1 MKAKKLGAA
10 LCAVMMCLSLGLFAA
25 CGGVSA
31 ESVSLNKST
40 LGLKIGETGTI
51 VADVEPSDST
61 DSVRWSVTKGGE
73 AISIAADGDIVTV
86 TAKAAGNATVTATA
100 GGKTASCDV
109 VVSADIN
116 ITLSEESV
124 RILWDETATI
134 TATVSPASMT
144 DAVSWTVD
152 DADIVSI
159 QPNGG
164 SVTVRG
170 ERIGSATVTAYI
182 GDESASC
189 EVAVTQMTQEMTLS
203 DDEFEIPEGE
213 SKTVTVTLYPEGTA
227 SPVNWWIEE
236 GDDIVSIAANG
247 TSATVT
253 AKAIGEATIAIRSG
267 SVEQH
272 CYVTVVEN
280 VPRVPATGITLD
292 KTEVELPW
300 GAALPLTA
308 TVEPADATDKV
319 VWSVSKGGEDIVWVT
334 PWGDSGREATIYGN
348 SPGTA
353 TVTATAGD
361 VSASCVVTVP
371 YTEFELTTWPFK
383 LWTITIDWIDGV
395 TDENKQATVEAVT
408 SSGLLGDD
416 PTVNADNV
424 LQKFAA
430 ALKEK
435 TGDVFGSLAFND
447 DGTCEY
453 LEGYQCSYTRD
464 GNHITILID
473 LIEQENFA
481 PVTVEADIDPLSL
494 ILKWPTRMFGL
505 DYALVT
511 MEYR

>member
-73 AISIAADGDIVTV
+73 AISIDADGDIVTV

-116 ITLSEESV
+116 ITLSDESV

-159 QPNGG
+159 EPNGG

-189 EVAVTQMTQEMTLS
+189 EVAVTHMTQEMTLS
-203 DDEFEIPEGE
+203 DDEFELPEGE
-213 SKTVTVTLYPEGTA
+213 SKTISVTLYPEGTA

-334 PWGDSGREATIYGN
+334 PGDSGREATIYGN

-353 TVTATAGD
+353 TITATAGD

-371 YTEFELTTWPFK
+371 YKEFELTPPFK
-383 LWTITIDWIDGV
+383 LWTITIDWIEGV
-395 TDENKQATVEAVT
+395 TDDNKQATVEAVT

-435 TGDVFGSLAFND
+435 TGDVFGWLTFNS

-464 GNHITILID
+464 GNHITILI
-473 LIEQENFA
+473 EQENSA
-481 PVTVEADIDPLSL
+481 PVTVEADIEHHILM
-494 ILKWPTRMFGL
+494 LKWPTRMFGL

>member
-1 MKAKKLGAA
+1 MKAKKLLVV
-10 LCAVMMCLSLGLFAA
+10 LCAAVMCLSLGLFAA

-40 LGLKIGETGTI
+40 LALKIGETGTI
-51 VADVEPSDST
+51 VADVEPSGST

-109 VVSADIN
+109 VVAPDIS

-124 RILWDETATI
+124 RILWDETTTI

-144 DAVSWTVD
+144 DAVNWTVD
-152 DADIVSI
+152 DAEVVSI

-189 EVAVTQMTQEMTLS
+189 EVAVTQMTQEMTIS
-203 DDEFEIPEGE
+203 DVEFEIPEGE

-236 GDDIVSIAANG
+236 GDGIVSLASNG

-253 AKAIGEATIAIRSG
+253 AKAIGEAIIAVRSG

-292 KTEVELPW
+292 RTEVELPW

-319 VWSVSKGGEDIVWVT
+319 VWSVSKGGEDIVRVT

-371 YTEFELTTWPFK
+371 YKEFELTPPFK

-453 LEGYQCSYTRD
+453 IADCECSYTRD
-464 GNHITILID
+464 GNHVTI
-473 LIEQENFA
+473 LIEQENSA
-481 PVTVEADIDPLSL
+481 SVTVEADIDPLSL

>member
-144 DAVSWTVD
+144 DAVNWTVD

-203 DDEFEIPEGE
+203 DDEFELPEGE

-371 YTEFELTTWPFK
+371 YTEFELTPPFK
-383 LWTITIDWIDGV
+383 LWTITIDWIEGV

-408 SSGLLGDD
+408 SDGLMGDD
-416 PTVNADNV
+416 PTITTDNV

-435 TGDVFGSLAFND
+435 MNDVMGTLAFND

-453 LEGYQCSYTRD
+453 IAGCECSYTRD
-464 GNHITILID
+464 GNHITILI
-473 LIEQENFA
+473 EQENSA

-494 ILKWPTRMFGL
+494 ILKWPKRMFGL

>member
-25 CGGVSA
+25 CGGVPA

-73 AISIAADGDIVTV
+73 AISIDADGDIVTV

-109 VVSADIN
+109 VVAPDIS

-144 DAVSWTVD
+144 DAVNWTVD

-203 DDEFEIPEGE
+203 DDEFELPEGE

-253 AKAIGEATIAIRSG
+253 AKAIGEAIIAVRSG

-292 KTEVELPW
+292 RTEVELPW

-319 VWSVSKGGEDIVWVT
+319 VWSVSKGGEDIVRVT

-353 TVTATAGD
+353 TVTATVGSM
-361 VSASCVVTVP
+361 SASCVVTVP
-371 YTEFELTTWPFK
+371 MQEIELTTWPFK

-453 LEGYQCSYTRD
+453 IADCECSYTRD
-464 GNHITILID
+464 GNHVTI
-473 LIEQENFA
+473 LIEQENSA

-494 ILKWPTRMFGL
+494 ILKWPLRMFGL

>member
-159 QPNGG
+159 EPNGG

-203 DDEFEIPEGE
+203 DDEFELPEGE

-236 GDDIVSIAANG
+236 GDGIVSLAANG

-253 AKAIGEATIAIRSG
+253 AKAVGEAIIAVRSG
-267 SVEQH
+267 SVELH
-272 CYVTVVEN
+272 CYVTVVKN

-292 KTEVELPW
+292 RTEVELPW

-319 VWSVSKGGEDIVWVT
+319 VWSVSKGGEDIVRVT

-453 LEGYQCSYTRD
+453 IADCECSYTRD
-464 GNHITILID
+464 GNHVTI
-473 LIEQENFA
+473 LIEQENSA

>member
-159 QPNGG
+159 EPNGG

-203 DDEFEIPEGE
+203 DDEFELPEGE

-253 AKAIGEATIAIRSG
+253 AKAIGEAIIAVRSG

-319 VWSVSKGGEDIVWVT
+319 VWSVSKGGEDIVRVT

-371 YTEFELTTWPFK
+371 YKEFELTPPFK

-395 TDENKQATVEAVT
+395 TDDNKQATVEAVT

-435 TGDVFGSLAFND
+435 TGDVFGWLTFNS

-481 PVTVEADIDPLSL
+481 PVTVEADIEHHTLM
-494 ILKWPTRMFGL
+494 LKWPTRMFGL

>member
-73 AISIAADGDIVTV
+73 ANSIAADGDIVTV

-144 DAVSWTVD
+144 DAVNWTVD

-159 QPNGG
+159 EPNGG

-361 VSASCVVTVP
+361 VSASCGVTRP
-371 YTEFELTTWPFK
+371 YTEFELSPPFI
-383 LWTITIDWIDGV
+383 LWEITIDWIDGV
-395 TDENKQATVEAVT
+395 TDDNKQATVEAVT

-481 PVTVEADIDPLSL
+481 PVTVEADIEHHTLM
-494 ILKWPTRMFGL
+494 LKWPLRMFGL

>member
-10 LCAVMMCLSLGLFAA
+10 LCAVVMCLSLGLFAA

-116 ITLSEESV
+116 ITLSDESV

-280 VPRVPATGITLD
+280 VPRVPATGITID

-353 TVTATAGD
+353 TITATAGD
-361 VSASCVVTVP
+361 VSVSCVVTVP
-371 YTEFELTTWPFK
+371 YKEFELTPPFK

-395 TDENKQATVEAVT
+395 TDDNKQATVEAVT
-408 SSGLLGDD
+408 RSGLMGDD
-416 PTVNADNV
+416 PTITTDNV

-435 TGDVFGSLAFND
+435 MESVFGWLTFND

-464 GNHITILID
+464 GNHITILI
-473 LIEQENFA
+473 EQENSA
-481 PVTVEADIDPLSL
+481 PVTVEADIEHHTLM
-494 ILKWPTRMFGL
+494 LKWPLRMFGL

>member
-25 CGGVSA
+25 CGGVPA

-73 AISIAADGDIVTV
+73 VISIDADGDIVTV

-109 VVSADIN
+109 VVAPDIN

-144 DAVSWTVD
+144 DAVNWTVD

-203 DDEFEIPEGE
+203 DDEFELPEGE
-213 SKTVTVTLYPEGTA
+213 SKTVSVTLYPEGTA

-236 GDDIVSIAANG
+236 GDGIVSIAANG

-319 VWSVSKGGEDIVWVT
+319 VWSVSKGGEDIVRVT

-371 YTEFELTTWPFK
+371 YKEFELTPPFI
-383 LWTITIDWIDGV
+383 LWEITIDWIDGV
-395 TDENKQATVEAVT
+395 TDDNKQATVEAVT

-416 PTVNADNV
+416 PTINTDNV

-435 TGDVFGSLAFND
+435 MNDVMGTLAFND

-453 LEGYQCSYTRD
+453 IAGCECSYTRD
-464 GNHITILID
+464 GNHVTI
-473 LIEQENFA
+473 LIEQENAA
-481 PVTVEADIDPLSL
+481 PVTVEADIEHHTLM
-494 ILKWPTRMFGL
+494 LKWPLRMFGL

>member
-203 DDEFEIPEGE
+203 DDEFELPEGE

>member
-25 CGGVSA
+25 CGGVPA

-73 AISIAADGDIVTV
+73 VISIDADGDIVTV

-109 VVSADIN
+109 VVAPDIN

-144 DAVSWTVD
+144 DAVNWTVD

-203 DDEFEIPEGE
+203 DDEFELPEGE
-213 SKTVTVTLYPEGTA
+213 SKTVSVTLYPEGTA

-236 GDDIVSIAANG
+236 GDGIVSIAANG

-319 VWSVSKGGEDIVWVT
+319 VWSVSKGGEDIVSVT

-371 YTEFELTTWPFK
+371 YKEFELTPPFI
-383 LWTITIDWIDGV
+383 LWEITIDWIDGV
-395 TDENKQATVEAVT
+395 TDDNRQATVEAVT

-416 PTVNADNV
+416 PTINTDNV

-435 TGDVFGSLAFND
+435 MNDVMGTLAFND

-453 LEGYQCSYTRD
+453 IAGCECSYTRD
-464 GNHITILID
+464 GNHVTI
-473 LIEQENFA
+473 LIEQENAA
-481 PVTVEADIDPLSL
+481 PVTVEADIEHHTLM
-494 ILKWPTRMFGL
+494 LKWPLRMFGL

>member
-144 DAVSWTVD
+144 DAVNWTVD

-159 QPNGG
+159 EPNGG

-353 TVTATAGD
+353 TITATAGD

-371 YTEFELTTWPFK
+371 YTEFELTPPFK
-383 LWTITIDWIDGV
+383 LWTITIDWIEGV

-408 SSGLLGDD
+408 SDGLMGDD
-416 PTVNADNV
+416 PTINTDNV

-435 TGDVFGSLAFND
+435 MESVFGWLTFNS

-453 LEGYQCSYTRD
+453 IAGCECSYTRD
-464 GNHITILID
+464 GNHITILI
-473 LIEQENFA
+473 EQKNSA
-481 PVTVEADIDPLSL
+481 PVTVEADIEHHTLM
-494 ILKWPTRMFGL
+494 LKWPTRMFGL

>member
-73 AISIAADGDIVTV
+73 VISIDADGDIVTV

-144 DAVSWTVD
+144 DAVNWTVD

-203 DDEFEIPEGE
+203 DDEFELPEGE

-371 YTEFELTTWPFK
+371 YKEFELTPPFK
-383 LWTITIDWIDGV
+383 LWTITIDWIEGV
-395 TDENKQATVEAVT
+395 TDDNKQATVEAVT

-435 TGDVFGSLAFND
+435 MESVFGWLTFNS

-464 GNHITILID
+464 GNHITILI
-473 LIEQENFA
+473 EQENSA
-481 PVTVEADIDPLSL
+481 PVTVEADIEHHILM
-494 ILKWPTRMFGL
+494 LKWPLRMFGL